1 MAPFSD
7 APATAP
13 AYVPSRH
20 ARPQP
25 ARPGQPPADRA
36 AVATGIDSPTRP
48 APAPGPAAPPK
59 TAHPGSPDR
68 AEAEHR
74 PAGARG
80 EETSPDQSPA
90 RQNRPLGVVAILV
103 SATAMGT
110 AGVFGRVASP
120 PDAVIGEALT
130 MGRMLVGALGMLAI
144 LAFTR
149 RAHLLRTTRMSWS
162 VVLGGVSLG
171 LSLALLLWSVVLTS
185 LGVAVALHYL
195 GPVLATVAARVIL
208 KESPSRVE
216 VISLSGAFIGMLLT
230 AGLLGGAGTLG
241 SGDGLLGAGLGLAS
255 GVFYGAA
262 LLCYRFRADMP
273 ADVRS
278 FWTFLFGTVAT
289 GGMVLVMRPDLSAMT
304 TANWIW
310 AAVFF
315 AVCGLLALGLLVLA
329 GMHLRTAE
337 LSSLSYWEVVVAML
351 LGAWLFAE
359 TISVPAG
366 IGAGLIVVAAALP
379 LVLTRRATGSKSAAP
394 GRRIAPEEPTTA

>member
-1 MAPFSD
+1 
-7 APATAP
+7 
-13 AYVPSRH
+13 
-20 ARPQP
+20 
-25 ARPGQPPADRA
+25 
-36 AVATGIDSPTRP
+36 
-48 APAPGPAAPPK
+48 
-59 TAHPGSPDR
+59 
-68 AEAEHR
+68 
-74 PAGARG
+74 
-80 EETSPDQSPA
+80 
-90 RQNRPLGVVAILV
+90 VVAILI

-130 MGRMLVGALGMLAI
+130 MGRMLVGALGMVVI
-144 LAFTR
+144 LAVSR
-149 RAHLLRTTRMSWS
+149 RLHLLRHIRMSWS

-195 GPVLATVAARVIL
+195 GPVLATVAARVFL

-216 VISLSGAFIGMLLT
+216 VISLSAAFLGMLLT
-230 AGLLGGAGTLG
+230 AGLFGGAETLS
-241 SGDGLLGAGLGLAS
+241 SGDGLLGAGLGLLS

-262 LLCYRFRADMP
+262 LLCYRLRADMP

-278 FWTFLFGTVAT
+278 FWTFLFGTIAT
-289 GGMVLVMRPDLSAMT
+289 GAMVLVTRPDLSGMT
-304 TANWIW
+304 STHWTW

-315 AVCGLLALGLLVLA
+315 AVCGLVALGLLVLA

-351 LGAWLFAE
+351 LGAWLYAE

-366 IGAGLIVVAAALP
+366 VGAVVIVLAAALP
-379 LVLTRRATGSKSAAP
+379 LVLNRPAKKERATA
-394 GRRIAPEEPTTA
+394 